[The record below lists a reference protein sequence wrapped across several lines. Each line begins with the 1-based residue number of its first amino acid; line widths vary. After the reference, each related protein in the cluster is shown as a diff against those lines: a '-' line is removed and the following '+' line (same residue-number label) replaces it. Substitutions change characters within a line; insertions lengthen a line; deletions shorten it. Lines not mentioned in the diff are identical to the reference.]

1 MATLRKRGNK
11 WQAIIRHKSIGTT
24 AKSFSSKSLALKWS
38 LAKEQAIESGAFG
51 RLSPSEVTLGE
62 LLDRYLDE
70 ITPSKR
76 GADVERRRLKRLIG
90 DDISS
95 CQLDRLSSQA
105 IAKFRDRRLLDG
117 RRTCQ
122 YDLILIRHCIKLAIN
137 EWGLMLSSNPVDK
150 VKLPPSSRSRDRR
163 LNTGEFDRLEKA
175 ACLTQNPHIWPIVVF
190 AIETGMRRG
199 EILGITWECVDF
211 DSRTVHLPITK
222 NGSSRDVPLSSKA
235 TQILKG
241 QNERQLPCPFPV
253 TDNAFRLAWDRL
265 RSRAE
270 SGDLRFH
277 DLRHEAISR
286 FFEMGLSMPE
296 VALISGHK
304 DPRMLFRYTHI
315 KPESVLAKLN

>member
-1 MATLRKRGNK
+1 MATLRKRVNK
-11 WQAIIRHKSIGTT
+11 WQAIVRHQSIGTT
-24 AKSFSSKSLALKWS
+24 AKSFSNKSAALKWS
-38 LAKEQAIESGAFG
+38 IAQEQAIESGALG

-62 LLDRYLDE
+62 LLKRYLDI

-76 GADVERRRLKRLIG
+76 GADVERRRLKRLIE

-95 CQLDRLSSQA
+95 YQLYRLSSQA

-163 LNTGEFDRLEKA
+163 LNTGEFERLEKA
-175 ACLTQNPHIWPIVVF
+175 AQLTQNPHIWPIVVF

-265 RSRAE
+265 RSRADL
-270 SGDLRFH
+270 GDLRFH

>member
-1 MATLRKRGNK
+1 
-11 WQAIIRHKSIGTT
+11 
-24 AKSFSSKSLALKWS
+24 
-38 LAKEQAIESGAFG
+38 
-51 RLSPSEVTLGE
+51 
-62 LLDRYLDE
+62 
-70 ITPSKR
+70 
-76 GADVERRRLKRLIG
+76 
-90 DDISS
+90 
-95 CQLDRLSSQA
+95 
-105 IAKFRDRRLLDG
+105 
-117 RRTCQ
+117 
-122 YDLILIRHCIKLAIN
+122 
-137 EWGLMLSSNPVDK
+137 MLSSNPVDK
-150 VKLPPSSRSRDRR
+150 VKLPPSSRSRERR
-163 LNTGEFDRLEKA
+163 LNTGEFERLEKA
-175 ACLTQNPHIWPIVVF
+175 AHLTQNPHIWPIVVF

-265 RSRAE
+265 RSRADL
-270 SGDLRFH
+270 GDLRFH

-315 KPESVLAKLN
+315 KPENVLAKLN